1 MALDGFLILWQD
13 KHLQNM
19 TVVQHY
25 TQKQF
30 PVISRVSFTDVQNF
44 GILKQTLELAF
55 LLQVGSKRK

>member
-25 TQKQF
+25 T
-30 PVISRVSFTDVQNF
+30 VIALLLTNSDVL
-44 GILKQTLELAF
+44 GICIPDKGF
-55 LLQVGSKRK
+55 WVFVNIS